1 MAALAGRLTG
11 DPILLKP
18 LKHPLALGLGALA
31 LVIGIGLVLIFKYLQ
46 LEQQRDLRQWQLHL
60 GLVAEGRAGAVD
72 GWLAQGFADLEELAG
87 NASLQMYLSQA
98 GSSDGDEERQ
108 AALGYLRNLIL
119 AAAQRSGFQAEPPAG
134 RIPANLPQT
143 GHAGLALY
151 DAAGRVLVATPHM
164 PAPDAAVRN
173 LVQRVIDTGE
183 QALQDIFLAPDG
195 HALTAFAVPVFA
207 VQGTDAA
214 QRRQP
219 VGVIHGIRDAQREL
233 FPLLA
238 TREPQRQGETL
249 LVGQQD
255 GLAVY
260 LSPLRDGT
268 PPTRRR
274 LTLQIQQLAAT
285 EALRAPGSFQRL
297 PDYRGREVLMTSRRL
312 EQAPWIL
319 LHKID
324 ADAALS
330 ESREHRRFL
339 LSVFLLTLF
348 LVSAAL
354 VAAWRHG
361 TSLRAERM
369 AAELTERRREL
380 EEQDRLLHAVTD
392 NVTDF
397 LFLLDAELKFRFANR
412 PLANSMDI
420 AVEDIPGKSLASVL
434 GTDVATAL
442 AGFLHSRTDN
452 PASRL
457 LDLQVA
463 GRQRRFECRVLD
475 LPERAGLER
484 TTLVVLHDVT
494 ALHRAQQ
501 QQARTLQQTIQAL
514 MRAVDTH
521 DPYSADHS
529 VRTAAVAN
537 AIARAMDLPED
548 ECRALDM
555 AANLANVGKIFLPRE
570 ILIKTDPLTDDEQ
583 AQLKRHV
590 QYSLDI
596 LSNLDFDG
604 PVLEIIGQKQE
615 HLDGSGYPNGLQDGQ
630 IRLSARILAV
640 ANAFV
645 ALVSPRAWREGLD
658 AEAALDRLLA
668 DAGNRYD
675 RQVIAAL
682 FHVVENGEIRELT
695 AGTT

>member
-1 MAALAGRLTG
+1 MVVALAVRMTRE
-11 DPILLKP
+11 PTLLKP
-18 LKHPLALGLGALA
+18 LKHPLTLGLGALI
-31 LVIGIGLVLIFKYLQ
+31 LVIGIGLTLIFQYLE
-46 LEQQRDLRQWQLHL
+46 LEQQRDLRQWQLRL
-60 GLVAEGRAGAVD
+60 GLVAETRAETLDDWLGGRFTELV
-72 GWLAQGFADLEELAG
+72 ELAG
-87 NASLQMYLSQA
+87 NASLQMYLSQVA
-98 GSSDGDEERQ
+98 ASEGDTGARQ

-119 AAAQRSGFQAEPPAG
+119 AAAQRSGFQGEPSDG
-134 RIPANLPQT
+134 GIPANLPQT
-143 GHAGLALY
+143 GHAGLALLNA
-151 DAAGRVLVATPHM
+151 DGDTLVTTPHM
-164 PAPDAAVRN
+164 PALGKAGRAFVRRI
-173 LVQRVIDTGE
+173 LEQGE
-183 QALQDIFLAPDG
+183 RGLQDIFTGNDG
-195 HALTAFAVPVFA
+195 RALVGFAVPVFP
-207 VQGTDAA
+207 VQGMETSS
-214 QRRQP
+214 RP
-219 VGVIHGIRDAQREL
+219 IGVIYGIRNAEREL
-233 FPLLA
+233 FPLLESRA
-238 TREPQRQGETL
+238 SRPDGETL
-249 LVGQQD
+249 LLTRRD

-260 LSPLRDGT
+260 LSPLADGT
-268 PPTRRR
+268 PAGQRR
-274 LTLQIQQLAAT
+274 LSLQIRPLAASA
-285 EALRAPGSFQRL
+285 ALQAPGEFRRL
-297 PDYRGREVLMTSRRL
+297 PDYRGVEVLMSSRRL
-312 EQAPWIL
+312 EHAPWVL

-324 ADAALS
+324 ADVALS

-380 EEQDRLLHAVTD
+380 EEQGRLLHAVTD

-412 PLANSMDI
+412 PLANTMDI
-420 AVEDIPGKSLASVL
+420 AVEDIPGKRLASVL
-434 GTDVATAL
+434 GTDVATTL

-457 LDLQVA
+457 LDLQIA
-463 GRQRRFECRVLD
+463 GRWRRLECRVLD
-475 LPERAGLER
+475 LPERADLER
-484 TTLVVLHDVT
+484 TILVVLHDVT

-537 AIARAMDLPED
+537 AIARAMELPE
-548 ECRALDM
+548 EERRALDM

-583 AQLKRHV
+583 AQLRRHV

-615 HLDGSGYPNGLQDGQ
+615 HLDGSGYPNGLQEEQ

-658 AEAALDRLLA
+658 PEAALDRLLA
-668 DAGNRYD
+668 DAGSRYD

-682 FHVVENGEIRELT
+682 FHAVENGEALET
-695 AGTT
+695 AAGN